1 MSENMRENY
10 EIMEVATGQ
19 LVRVNLFDLEI
30 GLKNGRFTT
39 NFGNA
44 VVEEEKP
51 KKRQRKTAEVSDES
65 DEA

>member
-39 NFGNA
+39 AFGNA

-51 KKRQRKTAEVSDES
+51 KKRQRKTAEVNGDES
-65 DEA
+65 D

>member
-51 KKRQRKTAEVSDES
+51 KKRQRKTAEVNGDES
-65 DEA
+65 D